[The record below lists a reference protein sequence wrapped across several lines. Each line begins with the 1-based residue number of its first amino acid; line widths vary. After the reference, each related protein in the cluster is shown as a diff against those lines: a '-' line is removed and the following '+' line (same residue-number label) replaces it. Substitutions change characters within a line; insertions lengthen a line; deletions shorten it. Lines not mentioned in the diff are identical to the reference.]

1 MVSLKGFGNSKADVV
16 VIDLNI
22 YAKIDGIKTMY
33 QRGQTLI
40 SDLSW

>member
-22 YAKIDGIKTMY
+22 YAKIDGVDFQI
-33 QRGQTLI
+33 I
-40 SDLSW
+40 